1 MRAAACHVVHGSS
14 VKRRNA
20 EALGPWRLNAN
31 DRNAEMIQAVSMKR
45 QIVESTKAWNN
56 EKRKG

>member
-1 MRAAACHVVHGSS
+1 MP
-14 VKRRNA
+14 RR
-20 EALGPWRLNAN
+20 RNAN

-56 EKRKG
+56 EKRKGRKDEKMKG